1 MLKATYL
8 FHFASLMYKTY
19 THCPHMEKN
28 KKLLYIYS
36 VFNAVAGTVCTVLVI
51 IIDLLH
57 ERTVFAMYDGYCA
70 DFFREPGVSD
80 QVLIALLAVITAAGI
95 FFFIIALTFYHLTT
109 KRFCTCGG
117 ITGPS
122 DVRVSITL
130 ISAIALGALLLVI
143 LLLAGVAGESSVI
156 ASSIAVCIEQVVLLI
171 VFLTSRKI

>member
-1 MLKATYL
+1 MRGQ
-8 FHFASLMYKTY
+8 
-19 THCPHMEKN
+19 C
-28 KKLLYIYS
+28 LL
-36 VFNAVAGTVCTVLVI
+36 CTM
-51 IIDLLH
+51 D
-57 ERTVFAMYDGYCA
+57 DCA

-95 FFFIIALTFYHLTT
+95 IFFIIALMFYHLTT

-117 ITGPS
+117 MTGPS

-156 ASSIAVCIEQVVLLI
+156 ASSIAVCVEQVVLLI
-171 VFLTSRKI
+171 VFLTSRKIRTKVRKCFERKETATERALPLLVQVNALQ